1 MTADWPWVA
10 LGALATFA
18 ATQLWPFLRSM
29 WDMGYKAEL
38 EQRKAETA
46 QRRETMAHQE
56 ERYLA
61 ALEVSAQAQLQQ
73 SENGREIAAAIR
85 TIVETRVT
93 DNLVLQRVERELE
106 KALTLLIELAT
117 LQGHT
122 PPDTQ
127 VRPRRTKVVRK
138 ESGNA

>member
-1 MTADWPWVA
+1 MPEGWLWIA
-10 LGALATFA
+10 LGSLATFA
-18 ATQLWPFLRSM
+18 ATQVWPFLRSM

-46 QRRETMAHQE
+46 QRRADSNLHE

-85 TIVETRVT
+85 TIAETRVT

-122 PPDTQ
+122 PDTR